1 MEKDK
6 VKNFNI
12 SSKTGKR
19 SPCLSEEGNLCCNQ
33 LITTTTFMS
42 QQAKQTFDI
51 FFNLNCK
58 SECDVYPMGCI
69 LWKIQYIKKAETSLN
84 LKLNNH
90 REDT

>member
-51 FFNLNCK
+51 FFTLTVKVNVMFIRWDAYYGRFN
-58 SECDVYPMGCI
+58 I
-69 LWKIQYIKKAETSLN
+69 LKKQRR
-84 LKLNNH
+84 H
-90 REDT
+90 

>member
-19 SPCLSEEGNLCCNQ
+19 SPCLSEERNICCNQ
-33 LITTTTFMS
+33 VITTTTFMS
-42 QQAKQTFDI
+42 QQAKQTFNI

-58 SECDVYPMGCI
+58 SEYDIYPMGCI
-69 LWKIQYIKKAETSLN
+69 LCKIQHTEKAETSRN

-90 REDT
+90 RKDI